1 MKIIPNRTD
10 KIPDEEL
17 IELVKNSDQVA
28 FAELVDRYMK
38 PVFQFSYSFI
48 QNVEKSEDI
57 TQETFMLLWDKPQ
70 LWKPSGQLKSWLFRV
85 ARNKCIDL
93 TRSQKPQIEIKM
105 VDIQSDEISAEKNT
119 FEQQMTQII
128 DRRMQDLPDRQREAI
143 RLVHF
148 MECTNIEA
156 AEIMEISVD
165 ALESLLA
172 RGRRKLRTLLEG
184 YEEYYFQRGEKRS

>member
-1 MKIIPNRTD
+1 
-10 KIPDEEL
+10 
-17 IELVKNSDQVA
+17 
-28 FAELVDRYMK
+28 
-38 PVFQFSYSFI
+38 
-48 QNVEKSEDI
+48 
-57 TQETFMLLWDKPQ
+57 MLLWDKPQ